1 VGRKQRKRKITL
13 YAVLEGQKR
22 ERFFFKILEELYL
35 DKNSISISVNL
46 DKGRCSGGGDAD
58 TLINTAIQNQHYDRC
73 FVWLDEDKEINNKKS
88 LAQAWNIS
96 EERIESFNNTP
107 LAKLQTNFNAKNKK
121 RPTLIVSQP
130 RSVESFILKV
140 LGKALPSDLKTLKN
154 AVGGIIKGKDELS
167 FYRDNLTKEILD
179 EKRKTIPEL
188 NLLISMLECD

>member
-1 VGRKQRKRKITL
+1 M
-13 YAVLEGQKR
+13 
-22 ERFFFKILEELYL
+22 
-35 DKNSISISVNL
+35 DKNKLSISVSPS
-46 DKGRCSGGGDAD
+46 RGGDSD
-58 TLINTAIQNQHYDRC
+58 TLINKAIQNQHCDRC
-73 FVWLDEDKEINNKKS
+73 FVWLDEDKEIKNKKS

-96 EERIESFNNTP
+96 EKNRETFNNTP
-107 LAKLQTNFNAKNKK
+107 LAKLQADFNADNKK
-121 RPTLIVSQP
+121 KPTVIVSQP

-154 AVGGIIKGKDELS
+154 AVGGIIQGKDELS

>member
-1 VGRKQRKRKITL
+1 MGKKKRKSKIAI
-13 YAVLEGQKR
+13 YAVLEGQR

-35 DKNSISISVNL
+35 DKNSISISVSL

-58 TLINTAIQNQHYDRC
+58 TLINTAICNNDRDRC
-73 FVWLDEDKEINNKKS
+73 FVWLDEDKEIKNKKS

-140 LGKALPSDLKTLKN
+140 LGKELPKNLNTLKN
-154 AVGGIIKGKDELS
+154 ALDGIIKGADELD
-167 FYRDNLTKEILD
+167 FYKDNLTIEVLE
-179 EKRKTIPEL
+179 EKRKKILEL
-188 NLLISMLECD
+188 DLLISMLECD

>member
-1 VGRKQRKRKITL
+1 MGRKQRKRKITL
-13 YAVLEGQKR
+13 YAVLEGQR

-35 DKNSISISVNL
+35 DKNSISISVSL

-58 TLINTAIQNQHYDRC
+58 TLINTAICNNDRDRC
-73 FVWLDEDKEINNKKS
+73 FVWLDEDKEIKNKKS

-96 EERIESFNNTP
+96 EKNRETFNNTP
-107 LAKLQTNFNAKNKK
+107 LAKLQADFNADNKK
-121 RPTLIVSQP
+121 KPTLIVSQP

-167 FYRDNLTKEILD
+167 FYQDNLTKEILD
-179 EKRKTIPEL
+179 EKRKTIPGL